1 MSRVPAIL
9 RASLAAVVLALPL
22 CAFAADKTPLS
33 DDTIITPSASAAKAG
48 AESAAGRAGDGAM
61 TGPALLVVAA
71 IIALGAFFFIR
82 RAKNNLSGR
91 LGQSA
96 RGAIE
101 ICRVRSL
108 GGKQQYLA
116 VVQVEG
122 KRMLLGIGP
131 GFMTKLSDLEPE
143 DYSIPFER
151 KTPPVTPKPAPE
163 EPSATPFSNLMT
175 RINDSLSRKDG
186 DKNGK

>member
-1 MSRVPAIL
+1 MTRPATIF
-9 RASLAAVVLALPL
+9 RIALAAVLMAIPSARLL
-22 CAFAADKTPLS
+22 AADAPLS
-33 DDTIITPSASAAKAG
+33 DDTVLTPSASAAKAG
-48 AESAAGRAGDGAM
+48 KDSAAGKAGSGAL
-61 TGPALLVVAA
+61 TGPALLVVTA
-71 IIALGAFFFIR
+71 IVALGAFVFIR
-82 RAKNNLSGR
+82 RTKNSLSGR

-96 RGAIE
+96 KGAIE

-131 GFMTKLSDLEPE
+131 GFMTKLSDLENE

-151 KTPPVTPKPAPE
+151 KTPPVKPAPE
-163 EPSATPFSNLMT
+163 PTEAPTYPFTNLIT
-175 RINDSLSRKDG
+175 RINDSLSRDD
-186 DKNGK
+186 DKKGK